1 MVPLTKLTSATTDG
15 NFICNL
21 LVLLSVDEKS
31 ASVFKYKLLKK
42 KLKKQTNNN
51 SNKI

>member
-31 ASVFKYKLLKK
+31 ASVFKYKLF
-42 KLKKQTNNN
+42 LKKQTNNN
-51 SNKI
+51 NNKI